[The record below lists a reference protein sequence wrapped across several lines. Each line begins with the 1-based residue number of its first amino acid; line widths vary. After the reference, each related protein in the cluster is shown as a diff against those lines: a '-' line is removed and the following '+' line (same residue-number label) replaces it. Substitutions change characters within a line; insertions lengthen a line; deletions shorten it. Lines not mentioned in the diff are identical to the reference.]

1 MLLLYKI
8 VLPSYNDGKDGDTA
22 MLGDNIQK
30 YRKARG
36 LTQEQLSAQIP
47 VVRQTLSKWEKN
59 LSVPDAQALVRLSQ
73 VLEVSVEILLDTPQ
87 QGENLAAELARVNE
101 ALAERN
107 RELEKIALEGRQRG
121 KILFLSFLALG
132 IALAVK
138 SPLIS
143 GLSVGVCILLAL
155 GILYR
160 NLPLL
165 SQGKMTPAQNR
176 LLKVVTVFDG
186 VLFVGLVV
194 LSILVGTERVVFSQ
208 TQEKWILVGLF
219 SCLFLFFGAVSPRLP
234 FQRHTGLRLP
244 WTVLDEPTW
253 NLAHKILGIIALPLT
268 VLYVAA
274 ALACEDVD
282 AVARVSVGALLLY
295 IAIPGLLSLIFYLK
309 QYGRLK

>member
-1 MLLLYKI
+1 MTA
-8 VLPSYNDGKDGDTA
+8 KDGDTE

-73 VLEVSVEILLDTPQ
+73 VLEVSVEVLLDTPR

-107 RELEKIALEGRQRG
+107 RQLKKITQAGRQRG
-121 KILFLSFLALG
+121 KILLLSFLALG

-138 SPLIS
+138 NPVIS
-143 GLSVGVCILLAL
+143 GISVGVCLLMAL

-160 NLPLL
+160 NLSLL
-165 SQGKMTPAQNR
+165 SQRQMTPAQNR
-176 LLKVVTVFDG
+176 LLKVVTIFDG
-186 VLFVGLVV
+186 VLFAGLVV
-194 LSILVGTERVVFSQ
+194 LSVLVGTERVVFSQ
-208 TQEKWILVGLF
+208 TQEKWLLVGLF
-219 SCLFLFFGAVSPRLP
+219 SCLLLFAGAVSPRLP

-274 ALACEDVD
+274 ALSCKDLD

-309 QYGRLK
+309 QYGRLKK

>member
-1 MLLLYKI
+1 
-8 VLPSYNDGKDGDTA
+8 

-107 RELEKIALEGRQRG
+107 RELEKMALEGRQRG
-121 KILFLSFLALG
+121 MILFLSFLALG

-138 SPLIS
+138 KPVVSAV
-143 GLSVGVCILLAL
+143 SVGVCLLLAL

-194 LSILVGTERVVFSQ
+194 LSVLVGTERVVFSQ
-208 TQEKWILVGLF
+208 TQEKWLLVGLF

-253 NLAHKILGIIALPLT
+253 NLAHKILGMLALPIT
-268 VLYVAA
+268 VLYVAVS
-274 ALACEDVD
+274 LSCKDVD
-282 AVARVSVGALLLY
+282 AVARASVGALLLY
-295 IAIPGLLSLIFYLK
+295 IDIPGLLSLIFYLK
-309 QYGRLK
+309 QYGRLKK

>member
-1 MLLLYKI
+1 
-8 VLPSYNDGKDGDTA
+8 

-30 YRKARG
+30 YRKARN

-73 VLEVSVEILLDTPQ
+73 VLEVPVEILLDTPQ

-107 RELEKIALEGRQRG
+107 QELEKITLEGRQRG
-121 KILFLSFLALG
+121 MILFLSFLALG

-138 SPLIS
+138 SPVVS
-143 GLSVGVCILLAL
+143 AVSVGVCVLLAL

-160 NLPLL
+160 NLSLL
-165 SQGKMTPAQNR
+165 SQGTMTPTQNR

-194 LSILVGTERVVFSQ
+194 LSVLVGTERVVFSQ
-208 TQEKWILVGLF
+208 TQEKWLLVGLF

-253 NLAHKILGIIALPLT
+253 NLAHKILGMLALPIT
-268 VLYVAA
+268 VLYVAVS
-274 ALACEDVD
+274 LSCEDVD
-282 AVARVSVGALLLY
+282 AVAKASVGALLLY
-295 IAIPGLLSLIFYLK
+295 IAIPGLLSLLFYLK
-309 QYGRLK
+309 QYGRLKK

>member
-1 MLLLYKI
+1 
-8 VLPSYNDGKDGDTA
+8 

-73 VLEVSVEILLDTPQ
+73 VLEVSVEILLDTPR
-87 QGENLAAELARVNE
+87 QGENLAAELA
-101 ALAERN
+101 ERN
-107 RELEKIALEGRQRG
+107 RQLEKITLEGRQRG
-121 KILFLSFLALG
+121 MILFLSFLALG

-138 SPLIS
+138 NPLIS
-143 GLSVGVCILLAL
+143 GISVGVCILLAL

-160 NLPLL
+160 NLSLL
-165 SQGKMTPAQNR
+165 SQGQMTRAQNR
-176 LLKVVTVFDG
+176 LLKVVTIVNG
-186 VLFVGLVV
+186 VLFAGLVM

-208 TQEKWILVGLF
+208 TQEKWLLVGLF

-253 NLAHKILGIIALPLT
+253 NLAHKILGMLALPIT
-268 VLYVAA
+268 VLYVAV
-274 ALACEDVD
+274 ALVCEDVD
-282 AVARVSVGALLLY
+282 AVAKASVGALLLY
-295 IAIPGLLSLIFYLK
+295 IAIPGLLSLIFYWK
-309 QYGRLK
+309 QYGRLKK

>member
-1 MLLLYKI
+1 
-8 VLPSYNDGKDGDTA
+8 

-101 ALAERN
+101 
-107 RELEKIALEGRQRG
+107 ELEKITLEGRQRG
-121 KILFLSFLALG
+121 MILFLSFLALG

-138 SPLIS
+138 NPVVSAV
-143 GLSVGVCILLAL
+143 SVGVCVLLAL

-160 NLPLL
+160 NLSLL
-165 SQGKMTPAQNR
+165 SQGTMTPTQNR

-194 LSILVGTERVVFSQ
+194 LSVLVGTERVVFSQ
-208 TQEKWILVGLF
+208 TQEKWLLVGLF
-219 SCLFLFFGAVSPRLP
+219 SCLFLFFGAISPRLP

-253 NLAHKILGIIALPLT
+253 NLAHKILGMLALPIT
-268 VLYVAA
+268 VLYVAV
-274 ALACEDVD
+274 ALSCEDVD
-282 AVARVSVGALLLY
+282 AVAKASVGALLLY

-309 QYGRLK
+309 QYGRLKK

>member
-1 MLLLYKI
+1 MTA
-8 VLPSYNDGKDGDTA
+8 KDGDTE

-73 VLEVSVEILLDTPQ
+73 VLEVSVEVLLDTPR

-107 RELEKIALEGRQRG
+107 RQLKKITLAGRQRG

-138 SPLIS
+138 NPVIS
-143 GLSVGVCILLAL
+143 GISVGVCLLLAL

-160 NLPLL
+160 NLSLL
-165 SQGKMTPAQNR
+165 SQGQMTPAQNR
-176 LLKVVTVFDG
+176 LLKVVTIFDG
-186 VLFVGLVV
+186 VLFAGLVV
-194 LSILVGTERVVFSQ
+194 LSVLVGAERVVFSQ
-208 TQEKWILVGLF
+208 AQEKWLLVGLF
-219 SCLFLFFGAVSPRLP
+219 SCLLLFAGAVSPRLP

-309 QYGRLK
+309 QYGRLKK

>member
-1 MLLLYKI
+1 
-8 VLPSYNDGKDGDTA
+8 

-107 RELEKIALEGRQRG
+107 RQLEKITLEGRQRG
-121 KILFLSFLALG
+121 MILFLSFLALG

-138 SPLIS
+138 NPVVSAV
-143 GLSVGVCILLAL
+143 SVGVCVLLAL

-160 NLPLL
+160 NLSLL
-165 SQGKMTPAQNR
+165 SQGTMTPTQNR

-194 LSILVGTERVVFSQ
+194 LSVLVGTERVVFSQ
-208 TQEKWILVGLF
+208 TQEKWLLVGLF

-244 WTVLDEPTW
+244 WTVMDEPTW
-253 NLAHKILGIIALPLT
+253 NLAHKILGMLALPIT
-268 VLYVAA
+268 VLYVAVS
-274 ALACEDVD
+274 LSCKDVD
-282 AVARVSVGALLLY
+282 AVARASVGALLLY

>member
-1 MLLLYKI
+1 MTA
-8 VLPSYNDGKDGDTA
+8 KDGDTE

-47 VVRQTLSKWEKN
+47 VVRQTLSKWEKD

-73 VLEVSVEILLDTPQ
+73 VLEVSVEVLLDTPQ

-107 RELEKIALEGRQRG
+107 RQLKKITLAGRQRG
-121 KILFLSFLALG
+121 KILLLSFLALG

-138 SPLIS
+138 NPVIS
-143 GLSVGVCILLAL
+143 GISVGVCLLMAL

-160 NLPLL
+160 NLSLL
-165 SQGKMTPAQNR
+165 SQGQMTPAQNR
-176 LLKVVTVFDG
+176 LLKVVTIFDG
-186 VLFVGLVV
+186 VLFAGLVA
-194 LSILVGTERVVFSQ
+194 LSVLVGTERVVFSQ
-208 TQEKWILVGLF
+208 AQEKWLLVGLF
-219 SCLFLFFGAVSPRLP
+219 SCLLLFAGAVSPRLP

-253 NLAHKILGIIALPLT
+253 NLAHKILGLIALPLT

-274 ALACEDVD
+274 ALSCKDLD

-309 QYGRLK
+309 QYGRLKK

>member
-1 MLLLYKI
+1 MTA
-8 VLPSYNDGKDGDTA
+8 KDGDTE

-59 LSVPDAQALVRLSQ
+59 LSVPDAQALLRLSQ
-73 VLEVSVEILLDTPQ
+73 VLGVSVEVLLDTPR

-101 ALAERN
+101 VLAERN
-107 RELEKIALEGRQRG
+107 RQLKKITLAGRQRG
-121 KILFLSFLALG
+121 KILLLSFLALG

-138 SPLIS
+138 NPVIS
-143 GLSVGVCILLAL
+143 GISVGVCLLMAL

-160 NLPLL
+160 NLSLL
-165 SQGKMTPAQNR
+165 SQGQMTPAQNR
-176 LLKVVTVFDG
+176 LLKVVTIFDG
-186 VLFVGLVV
+186 VLFAGLVV
-194 LSILVGTERVVFSQ
+194 LSVLVGTERVVFSQ
-208 TQEKWILVGLF
+208 AQEKWLLVGLF
-219 SCLFLFFGAVSPRLP
+219 SCLLLFAGAVSPGLP

-253 NLAHKILGIIALPLT
+253 NLAHKILGLIALPIT

-274 ALACEDVD
+274 TLSCKDLD

-309 QYGRLK
+309 QYGRLKK

>member
-1 MLLLYKI
+1 
-8 VLPSYNDGKDGDTA
+8 

-36 LTQEQLSAQIP
+36 LTQEQPSAQIP

-73 VLEVSVEILLDTPQ
+73 VLEVSVEILLDTPR
-87 QGENLAAELARVNE
+87 QGENLAAELA
-101 ALAERN
+101 ERN
-107 RELEKIALEGRQRG
+107 RQLEKITLEGRQRG
-121 KILFLSFLALG
+121 MILFLSFLALG

-143 GLSVGVCILLAL
+143 GISVGVCILLAL

-160 NLPLL
+160 NLSLL
-165 SQGKMTPAQNR
+165 SQGQMTRAQNR
-176 LLKVVTVFDG
+176 LLKVVTIVNG
-186 VLFVGLVV
+186 VLFAGLVL

-208 TQEKWILVGLF
+208 TQEKWLLVGLF

-253 NLAHKILGIIALPLT
+253 NLAHKILGIIALPIT
-268 VLYVAA
+268 VLYVAV
-274 ALACEDVD
+274 ALVCEDVD
-282 AVARVSVGALLLY
+282 AVAKASVGALLLY
-295 IAIPGLLSLIFYLK
+295 IAIPGLLSLFFYWK
-309 QYGRLK
+309 QYGRLKK

>member
-1 MLLLYKI
+1 
-8 VLPSYNDGKDGDTA
+8 

-73 VLEVSVEILLDTPQ
+73 VLEVSVEILLDTPR

-101 ALAERN
+101 ELAERN
-107 RELEKIALEGRQRG
+107 RELEKITLEGRQRG
-121 KILFLSFLALG
+121 MILFLSFLALG

-138 SPLIS
+138 NPLIS
-143 GLSVGVCILLAL
+143 GISVGVCILLAL

-160 NLPLL
+160 NLALL
-165 SQGKMTPAQNR
+165 SQGKMTSAQNR
-176 LLKVVTVFDG
+176 LLKVVTIVNG
-186 VLFVGLVV
+186 VLFAGLVV

-208 TQEKWILVGLF
+208 TQEKWLLVGLF

-253 NLAHKILGIIALPLT
+253 NLAHKILGMLALPIT
-268 VLYVAA
+268 VLYVAV
-274 ALACEDVD
+274 ALVCEDVD
-282 AVARVSVGALLLY
+282 AVAKASVGALLLY
-295 IAIPGLLSLIFYLK
+295 IAIPGLLSMIFYWK
-309 QYGRLK
+309 QYGRLKK

>member
-1 MLLLYKI
+1 
-8 VLPSYNDGKDGDTA
+8 

-73 VLEVSVEILLDTPQ
+73 VLEVSVEILLDTPR
-87 QGENLAAELARVNE
+87 QGENLAAELA
-101 ALAERN
+101 ERN
-107 RELEKIALEGRQRG
+107 RQLEKITLEGRQRG
-121 KILFLSFLALG
+121 MILFLSFLALG

-138 SPLIS
+138 NPLIS
-143 GLSVGVCILLAL
+143 GISVGVCILLAL

-160 NLPLL
+160 NLSLL
-165 SQGKMTPAQNR
+165 SQGQMTRAQNR
-176 LLKVVTVFDG
+176 LLKVVTIVNG
-186 VLFVGLVV
+186 VLFAGLVM

-208 TQEKWILVGLF
+208 TQEKWLLVGLF

-253 NLAHKILGIIALPLT
+253 NLAHKILGMLALPIT
-268 VLYVAA
+268 VLYVAV
-274 ALACEDVD
+274 ALVCEDVD
-282 AVARVSVGALLLY
+282 AVAKASVGALLLY
-295 IAIPGLLSLIFYLK
+295 IAIPDLLSLIFYWK
-309 QYGRLK
+309 QYGRLKK

>member
-1 MLLLYKI
+1 MTA
-8 VLPSYNDGKDGDTA
+8 KDGDTE

-36 LTQEQLSAQIP
+36 LTQEQLSARIP

-59 LSVPDAQALVRLSQ
+59 LSVPDAQALLRLSQ
-73 VLEVSVEILLDTPQ
+73 VLGVSVEVLLDAPR

-107 RELEKIALEGRQRG
+107 RQLKKITLAGRQRG

-138 SPLIS
+138 NPVIS
-143 GLSVGVCILLAL
+143 GISVGVCLLLAL

-160 NLPLL
+160 NLSLL
-165 SQGKMTPAQNR
+165 SQGQMTPAQNR
-176 LLKVVTVFDG
+176 LLKVVTIFDG
-186 VLFVGLVV
+186 VLFAGLVV
-194 LSILVGTERVVFSQ
+194 LSVLVGTERVVFSQ
-208 TQEKWILVGLF
+208 AQEKWLLVGLF
-219 SCLFLFFGAVSPRLP
+219 SCLLLFAGAVSPKLP

-253 NLAHKILGIIALPLT
+253 NLAHKILGLIALPIT

>member
-1 MLLLYKI
+1 
-8 VLPSYNDGKDGDTA
+8 

-107 RELEKIALEGRQRG
+107 RELEKMALEGRQRG
-121 KILFLSFLALG
+121 MILFLSFLALG

-138 SPLIS
+138 NPVVSAV
-143 GLSVGVCILLAL
+143 SVGVCVLLAL

-160 NLPLL
+160 NLSLL
-165 SQGKMTPAQNR
+165 SQGTMTPAQNR
-176 LLKVVTVFDG
+176 LLKVVTIFDG
-186 VLFVGLVV
+186 VL
-194 LSILVGTERVVFSQ
+194 
-208 TQEKWILVGLF
+208 
-219 SCLFLFFGAVSPRLP
+219 LP
-234 FQRHTGLRLP
+234 G
-244 WTVLDEPTW
+244 WW
-253 NLAHKILGIIALPLT
+253 
-268 VLYVAA
+268 
-274 ALACEDVD
+274 C
-282 AVARVSVGALLLY
+282 
-295 IAIPGLLSLIFYLK
+295 
-309 QYGRLK
+309 

>member
-1 MLLLYKI
+1 
-8 VLPSYNDGKDGDTA
+8 

-30 YRKARG
+30 YRKARN
-36 LTQEQLSAQIP
+36 LTQEQLSTQIP

-101 ALAERN
+101 
-107 RELEKIALEGRQRG
+107 ELEKITLEGRQRG
-121 KILFLSFLALG
+121 MILFLSFLALG

-138 SPLIS
+138 NPVVSAV
-143 GLSVGVCILLAL
+143 SVGVCVLLAL

-160 NLPLL
+160 NLSLL
-165 SQGKMTPAQNR
+165 SQGTMTPTQNR

-194 LSILVGTERVVFSQ
+194 LSVLVGTERVVFSQ
-208 TQEKWILVGLF
+208 TQEKWLLVGLF
-219 SCLFLFFGAVSPRLP
+219 SCLFLFFGAISPRLP

-253 NLAHKILGIIALPLT
+253 NLAHKILGMLALPIT
-268 VLYVAA
+268 VLYVAV
-274 ALACEDVD
+274 ALSCEDVD
-282 AVARVSVGALLLY
+282 AVAKASVGALLLY

-309 QYGRLK
+309 QYGRLKK

>member
-1 MLLLYKI
+1 
-8 VLPSYNDGKDGDTA
+8 
-22 MLGDNIQK
+22 LGDNIQK

-73 VLEVSVEILLDTPQ
+73 VLEVSVEVLLDTPR

-107 RELEKIALEGRQRG
+107 RQLKKITQAGRQRG
-121 KILFLSFLALG
+121 KILLLSFLALG

-138 SPLIS
+138 NPVIS
-143 GLSVGVCILLAL
+143 GISVGVCLLMAL

-160 NLPLL
+160 NLSLL
-165 SQGKMTPAQNR
+165 SQRQMTPAQNR
-176 LLKVVTVFDG
+176 LLKVVTIFDG
-186 VLFVGLVV
+186 VLFAGLVV
-194 LSILVGTERVVFSQ
+194 LSVLVGTERVVFSQ
-208 TQEKWILVGLF
+208 TQEKWLLVGLF
-219 SCLFLFFGAVSPRLP
+219 SCLLLFAGAVSPRLP

-274 ALACEDVD
+274 ALSCKDLD

-309 QYGRLK
+309 QYGRLKK

>member
-1 MLLLYKI
+1 
-8 VLPSYNDGKDGDTA
+8 

-30 YRKARG
+30 YRKARN

-73 VLEVSVEILLDTPQ
+73 VLEVSVEILLDTRQ

-101 ALAERN
+101 ELAERN
-107 RELEKIALEGRQRG
+107 RRLEKTALAGRQRG
-121 KILFLSFLALG
+121 KILFLSVLALG
-132 IALAVK
+132 VALAVE
-138 SPLIS
+138 SLVVS
-143 GLSVGVCILLAL
+143 AVSVGVCILLAL

-165 SQGKMTPAQNR
+165 CQGQISPAQNR
-176 LLKVVTVFDG
+176 LLKLVTIFDG
-186 VLFVGLVV
+186 GLFAGLML
-194 LSILVGTERVVFSQ
+194 LSVLVGTGRVVLSQ
-208 TQEKWILVGLF
+208 TQEKWLLVGLF

-253 NLAHKILGIIALPLT
+253 NLAHKILGIIALPIT
-268 VLYVAA
+268 VLYVAV
-274 ALACEDVD
+274 ALVCEDVD
-282 AVARVSVGALLLY
+282 AVAKASVGALLLY

-309 QYGRLK
+309 QYGRLKK

>member
-1 MLLLYKI
+1 
-8 VLPSYNDGKDGDTA
+8 

-30 YRKARG
+30 YRKARN

-101 ALAERN
+101 ELAERN
-107 RELEKIALEGRQRG
+107 RRLEKTALAGRQRG

-132 IALAVK
+132 VALAVE
-138 SPLIS
+138 SLVVS
-143 GLSVGVCILLAL
+143 AVSVGVCILLAL

-165 SQGKMTPAQNR
+165 CQGQISPAQNR
-176 LLKVVTVFDG
+176 LLKLVTIFDG
-186 VLFVGLVV
+186 GLFAGLML
-194 LSILVGTERVVFSQ
+194 LSVLVGTGRVVLSQ
-208 TQEKWILVGLF
+208 TQEKWLLVGLF

-253 NLAHKILGIIALPLT
+253 NLAHKILGIIALPIT
-268 VLYVAA
+268 VLYVAV
-274 ALACEDVD
+274 ALVCEDVD
-282 AVARVSVGALLLY
+282 AVAKASVGALLLY

-309 QYGRLK
+309 QYGRLKK

>member
-1 MLLLYKI
+1 
-8 VLPSYNDGKDGDTA
+8 

-107 RELEKIALEGRQRG
+107 RELEKITLEGRQRG
-121 KILFLSFLALG
+121 KILFLSFLALA

-138 SPLIS
+138 SPVVS
-143 GLSVGVCILLAL
+143 AVSVGACILLAL

-160 NLPLL
+160 NLFLL
-165 SQGKMTPAQNR
+165 CQGQISPAQNR
-176 LLKVVTVFDG
+176 LLKLVTIFDG
-186 VLFVGLVV
+186 GLFAGLML
-194 LSILVGTERVVFSQ
+194 LSVLVGTGRVVLSQ
-208 TQEKWILVGLF
+208 TQEKWLLVGLF

-253 NLAHKILGIIALPLT
+253 KLAHKILGMLALPIT
-268 VLYVAA
+268 VLYVAVS
-274 ALACEDVD
+274 LSCKDVD
-282 AVARVSVGALLLY
+282 AVARASVGALLLY

-309 QYGRLK
+309 QYGRLKK

>member
-1 MLLLYKI
+1 MTA
-8 VLPSYNDGKDGDTA
+8 KDGDTE

-59 LSVPDAQALVRLSQ
+59 LSVPDAQAVLRLSQ
-73 VLEVSVEILLDTPQ
+73 VLGVSVEVLLDTPR

-101 ALAERN
+101 ALEERN
-107 RELEKIALEGRQRG
+107 RQLEKITLAGRQRG

-138 SPLIS
+138 NPVIS
-143 GLSVGVCILLAL
+143 GISVGVCLLLAL

-160 NLPLL
+160 NLSLL
-165 SQGKMTPAQNR
+165 SQGQMTPAQNR
-176 LLKVVTVFDG
+176 LLKVVTIFDG
-186 VLFVGLVV
+186 VLFAGLVV
-194 LSILVGTERVVFSQ
+194 LSVLVGTERVVFSQ
-208 TQEKWILVGLF
+208 AQEKWLLVGLF
-219 SCLFLFFGAVSPRLP
+219 SCLLLFAGAVSPRLP

-253 NLAHKILGIIALPLT
+253 NLAHKILGMIALPIT

-309 QYGRLK
+309 QYGRLKK

>member
-1 MLLLYKI
+1 
-8 VLPSYNDGKDGDTA
+8 

-73 VLEVSVEILLDTPQ
+73 VLEVSVEILLDTPR
-87 QGENLAAELARVNE
+87 QGENLAAELASVNE
-101 ALAERN
+101 ELAERN
-107 RELEKIALEGRQRG
+107 RELEKITLEGRQRG
-121 KILFLSFLALG
+121 MILFLSFLALG

-143 GLSVGVCILLAL
+143 GISVGVCILLAL

-165 SQGKMTPAQNR
+165 SQGQMTPAQNR

-186 VLFVGLVV
+186 VLFAGLVV
-194 LSILVGTERVVFSQ
+194 LSVLVGTERVVFSQ
-208 TQEKWILVGLF
+208 TQEKWLLVGLF

-244 WTVLDEPTW
+244 WTVMDEPTW
-253 NLAHKILGIIALPLT
+253 NLAHKILGIIALPIT
-268 VLYVAA
+268 VLYVAV
-274 ALACEDVD
+274 ALVCEDVD
-282 AVARVSVGALLLY
+282 AVAKASVGALLLY

-309 QYGRLK
+309 QYGRLRK

>member
-1 MLLLYKI
+1 
-8 VLPSYNDGKDGDTA
+8 

-87 QGENLAAELARVNE
+87 QGDNLAAELARVNE

-121 KILFLSFLALG
+121 IILFLSF
-132 IALAVK
+132 
-138 SPLIS
+138 
-143 GLSVGVCILLAL
+143 LAL

-165 SQGKMTPAQNR
+165 SQGKVAPAQNR

-186 VLFVGLVV
+186 VLFAGLVV
-194 LSILVGTERVVFSQ
+194 LSVLVGMERVIFSQ
-208 TQEKWILVGLF
+208 TQEKWLLVGVF
-219 SCLFLFFGAVSPRLP
+219 PACFFLLAPSLP
-234 FQRHTGLRLP
+234 GFLSSGTQ
-244 WTVLDEPTW
+244 
-253 NLAHKILGIIALPLT
+253 
-268 VLYVAA
+268 
-274 ALACEDVD
+274 AC
-282 AVARVSVGALLLY
+282 GC
-295 IAIPGLLSLIFYLK
+295 PG
-309 QYGRLK
+309 R

>member
-1 MLLLYKI
+1 
-8 VLPSYNDGKDGDTA
+8 

-107 RELEKIALEGRQRG
+107 RQLEKITLEGRQRG
-121 KILFLSFLALG
+121 MILFLSFLALG

-138 SPLIS
+138 NPVVSAV
-143 GLSVGVCILLAL
+143 SVGVCVLLAL

-160 NLPLL
+160 NLSLL
-165 SQGKMTPAQNR
+165 SQGTMTPTQNR

-194 LSILVGTERVVFSQ
+194 LSVLVGTERVVFSQ
-208 TQEKWILVGLF
+208 TQEKWLLVGLF

-253 NLAHKILGIIALPLT
+253 NLAHKILGMLALPIT
-268 VLYVAA
+268 VLYVAVS
-274 ALACEDVD
+274 LSCKDVD
-282 AVARVSVGALLLY
+282 AVARASVGALLLY

>member
-1 MLLLYKI
+1 MLYKI

-36 LTQEQLSAQIP
+36 LTQEQLAAQIP

-59 LSVPDAQALVRLSQ
+59 LSAPDAQALLRLSQ
-73 VLEVSVEILLDTPQ
+73 VLGVSVETLLDNPQ
-87 QGENLAAELARVNE
+87 KGENLSAELARVNE
-101 ALAERN
+101 ELAERN
-107 RELEKIALEGRQRG
+107 RRLEKTALAGRQRG

-132 IALAVK
+132 VALAVE
-138 SPLIS
+138 SLVVS
-143 GLSVGVCILLAL
+143 AVSVGVCILLAL

-165 SQGKMTPAQNR
+165 CQGQISPAQNR
-176 LLKVVTVFDG
+176 LLKLVTIFDG
-186 VLFVGLVV
+186 GLFAGLML
-194 LSILVGTERVVFSQ
+194 LSVLVGTGRVVLSQ
-208 TQEKWILVGLF
+208 TQEKWLLVGLF

-253 NLAHKILGIIALPLT
+253 NLAHKILGIIALPIT

-274 ALACEDVD
+274 TLSCKDLD

>member
-1 MLLLYKI
+1 MTA
-8 VLPSYNDGKDGDTA
+8 KDGDTE

-73 VLEVSVEILLDTPQ
+73 VLEVSVEVLLDTPQ

-107 RELEKIALEGRQRG
+107 RQLKKITLAGRQRG
-121 KILFLSFLALG
+121 KILLLSFLALG

-138 SPLIS
+138 NPVIS
-143 GLSVGVCILLAL
+143 GISVGVCLLMAL

-160 NLPLL
+160 NLSLL
-165 SQGKMTPAQNR
+165 SQGQMTPAQNR
-176 LLKVVTVFDG
+176 LLKVVTIFDG
-186 VLFVGLVV
+186 VLFAGLVA
-194 LSILVGTERVVFSQ
+194 LSVLVGTERVVFSQ
-208 TQEKWILVGLF
+208 AQEKWLLVGLF
-219 SCLFLFFGAVSPRLP
+219 SCLLLFAGAVSPRLP

-253 NLAHKILGIIALPLT
+253 NLAHKILGLIALPLT

-274 ALACEDVD
+274 ALSCKDLD

-309 QYGRLK
+309 QYGRLKK

>member
-1 MLLLYKI
+1 MLYKI
-8 VLPSYNDGKDGDTA
+8 GHPSYNDGKDGDTA

-101 ALAERN
+101 ELAERN

-121 KILFLSFLALG
+121 IILFLSFLALG

-138 SPLIS
+138 SPVVS
-143 GLSVGVCILLAL
+143 AVSVGVCILLAL

-165 SQGKMTPAQNR
+165 SQGGKMTPAQNR

-186 VLFVGLVV
+186 VLFAGLVV
-194 LSILVGTERVVFSQ
+194 LSVLVGTERVVFSQ
-208 TQEKWILVGLF
+208 TQEKWLLVGLF

-244 WTVLDEPTW
+244 WTVMDEPTW
-253 NLAHKILGIIALPLT
+253 NLAHKILGIIALPIT
-268 VLYVAA
+268 VLYVAV
-274 ALACEDVD
+274 ALVCEDVD
-282 AVARVSVGALLLY
+282 AVAKASVGALLLY
-295 IAIPGLLSLIFYLK
+295 IAIPGLLSLIFYWK
-309 QYGRLK
+309 QYGRLKK

>member
-1 MLLLYKI
+1 
-8 VLPSYNDGKDGDTA
+8 

-30 YRKARG
+30 YRKARN

-73 VLEVSVEILLDTPQ
+73 VLEVPVEILLDTPQ

-107 RELEKIALEGRQRG
+107 RQLEKITLEGRQRG
-121 KILFLSFLALG
+121 MILFLSFLALG

-138 SPLIS
+138 NPVVSAV
-143 GLSVGVCILLAL
+143 SVGVCVLLAL

-160 NLPLL
+160 NLSLL
-165 SQGKMTPAQNR
+165 SQGTMTPTQNR

-194 LSILVGTERVVFSQ
+194 LSVLVGTERVVFSQ
-208 TQEKWILVGLF
+208 TQEKWLLVGLF
-219 SCLFLFFGAVSPRLP
+219 SCLFLFFGAISPRLP

-253 NLAHKILGIIALPLT
+253 NLAHKILGMLALPIT
-268 VLYVAA
+268 VLYVAVS
-274 ALACEDVD
+274 LSCEDVD
-282 AVARVSVGALLLY
+282 AVAKASVGALLLY

-309 QYGRLK
+309 QYGRLKK

>member
-1 MLLLYKI
+1 MTA
-8 VLPSYNDGKDGDTA
+8 KDGDTE

-59 LSVPDAQALVRLSQ
+59 LSVPDAQALLRLSQ
-73 VLEVSVEILLDTPQ
+73 VLGVSVEVLLDTPR

-107 RELEKIALEGRQRG
+107 RQLEKITLAGRQRG

-138 SPLIS
+138 NPVIS
-143 GLSVGVCILLAL
+143 GISVGVCLLLAL

-160 NLPLL
+160 NLSLL
-165 SQGKMTPAQNR
+165 SQGQMTPAQNR
-176 LLKVVTVFDG
+176 LLKVVTIFDG
-186 VLFVGLVV
+186 VLFAGLVV
-194 LSILVGTERVVFSQ
+194 LSVLVGTERVVFSQ
-208 TQEKWILVGLF
+208 AQEKWLLVGVF
-219 SCLFLFFGAVSPRLP
+219 SCLFLFIGTVSPRLP

-274 ALACEDVD
+274 ALSCKDLD

>member
-1 MLLLYKI
+1 
-8 VLPSYNDGKDGDTA
+8 

-107 RELEKIALEGRQRG
+107 RQLEKITLEGRQRG
-121 KILFLSFLALG
+121 MILFLSFLALG

-138 SPLIS
+138 NPVVSAV
-143 GLSVGVCILLAL
+143 SVGVCVLLAL

-160 NLPLL
+160 NLSLL
-165 SQGKMTPAQNR
+165 SQGTMTPTQNR

-194 LSILVGTERVVFSQ
+194 LSVLVGTERVVFSQ
-208 TQEKWILVGLF
+208 TQEKWLLVGLF

-253 NLAHKILGIIALPLT
+253 NLAHKILGMLALPIT
-268 VLYVAA
+268 VLYVAVS
-274 ALACEDVD
+274 LSCEDVD
-282 AVARVSVGALLLY
+282 AVAKASVGALLLY

-309 QYGRLK
+309 QYGRLKK

>member
-1 MLLLYKI
+1 MLYKI

-36 LTQEQLSAQIP
+36 LTQEQLAAQIP

-59 LSVPDAQALVRLSQ
+59 LSAPDAQALLRLSQ
-73 VLEVSVEILLDTPQ
+73 VLGVSVETLLDNPQ
-87 QGENLAAELARVNE
+87 KGENLSAELARVNE
-101 ALAERN
+101 ELAERN
-107 RELEKIALEGRQRG
+107 RRLEKTALAGRQRG

-143 GLSVGVCILLAL
+143 GISVGVCILLAL

-165 SQGKMTPAQNR
+165 SQGQISPAQNR
-176 LLKVVTVFDG
+176 LLKLVTIFDG
-186 VLFVGLVV
+186 GLFAGLML
-194 LSILVGTERVVFSQ
+194 LSVLVGTGRVVLNQ
-208 TQEKWILVGLF
+208 TQEKWLLVGLF
-219 SCLFLFFGAVSPRLP
+219 SSLFLFFGAVSPRLP

-244 WTVLDEPTW
+244 WTVMDEPTW
-253 NLAHKILGIIALPLT
+253 NLAHRILGMMALPIT

-274 ALACEDVD
+274 TLSCKDLD

-295 IAIPGLLSLIFYLK
+295 IAIPGLLSLLFYLK
-309 QYGRLK
+309 QYGRLKK

>member
-1 MLLLYKI
+1 
-8 VLPSYNDGKDGDTA
+8 

-30 YRKARG
+30 YRKARN

-73 VLEVSVEILLDTPQ
+73 VLEVSVEILLDTRQ

-101 ALAERN
+101 ELAERN
-107 RELEKIALEGRQRG
+107 RRLEKTALAGRQRG

-132 IALAVK
+132 VALAVE
-138 SPLIS
+138 SLVVS
-143 GLSVGVCILLAL
+143 AVSVGVCILLAL

-165 SQGKMTPAQNR
+165 CQGQISPAQNR
-176 LLKVVTVFDG
+176 LLKLVTIFDG
-186 VLFVGLVV
+186 GLFAGLML
-194 LSILVGTERVVFSQ
+194 LSVLVGTGRVVLSQ
-208 TQEKWILVGLF
+208 TQEKWLLVGLF

-253 NLAHKILGIIALPLT
+253 NLAHKILGIIALPIT
-268 VLYVAA
+268 VLYVAV
-274 ALACEDVD
+274 ALVCEDVD
-282 AVARVSVGALLLY
+282 AVAKASVGALLLY
-295 IAIPGLLSLIFYLK
+295 IAIPGLLSLIFYWK
-309 QYGRLK
+309 QYGHLKK

>member
-1 MLLLYKI
+1 
-8 VLPSYNDGKDGDTA
+8 

-73 VLEVSVEILLDTPQ
+73 VLEVSVEILLDTPR
-87 QGENLAAELARVNE
+87 QGENLAAELA
-101 ALAERN
+101 ERN
-107 RELEKIALEGRQRG
+107 RQLEKITLEGRQRG
-121 KILFLSFLALG
+121 MILFLSFLALG

-138 SPLIS
+138 NPLIS
-143 GLSVGVCILLAL
+143 GISVGVCILLAL

-160 NLPLL
+160 NLSLL
-165 SQGKMTPAQNR
+165 SQGQMTRAQNR
-176 LLKVVTVFDG
+176 LLKVVTIVNG
-186 VLFVGLVV
+186 VLFAGLVM

-208 TQEKWILVGLF
+208 TQEKWLLVGLF

-234 FQRHTGLRLP
+234 FRRHTGLRLP

-253 NLAHKILGIIALPLT
+253 NLAHKILGMLALPIT
-268 VLYVAA
+268 VLYVAV
-274 ALACEDVD
+274 ALVCEDVD
-282 AVARVSVGALLLY
+282 AVAKASVGALLLY
-295 IAIPGLLSLIFYLK
+295 IAIPGLLSMIFYWK
-309 QYGRLK
+309 QYGRLKK

>member
-1 MLLLYKI
+1 MTA
-8 VLPSYNDGKDGDTA
+8 KDGDTE

-73 VLEVSVEILLDTPQ
+73 VLEVSVEVLLDTPR

-107 RELEKIALEGRQRG
+107 RQLEKITLAGRQRG

-138 SPLIS
+138 NPVIS
-143 GLSVGVCILLAL
+143 GISVGVCLLLAL

-160 NLPLL
+160 NLSLL
-165 SQGKMTPAQNR
+165 SQGQMTPAQNR
-176 LLKVVTVFDG
+176 LLKVVTIFDG
-186 VLFVGLVV
+186 VLFAGLVV
-194 LSILVGTERVVFSQ
+194 LSVLVGTERVVFSQ
-208 TQEKWILVGLF
+208 TQEKWLLVGVF
-219 SCLFLFFGAVSPRLP
+219 SCLFLFIGTVSPRLP

-244 WTVLDEPTW
+244 WTVLDEETW
-253 NLAHKILGIIALPLT
+253 NLAHRVLGAVSLPAALLYAVCAATVPDFQAVTLAAFCVWLGIPG
-268 VLYVAA
+268 
-274 ALACEDVD
+274 
-282 AVARVSVGALLLY
+282 AVSWR
-295 IAIPGLLSLIFYLK
+295 FFRRK
-309 QYGRLK
+309 TRGR

>member
-1 MLLLYKI
+1 MTA
-8 VLPSYNDGKDGDTA
+8 KDGDTE

-73 VLEVSVEILLDTPQ
+73 VLEVSVEVLLDTPR

-107 RELEKIALEGRQRG
+107 RQLEKITLAGRQRG

-138 SPLIS
+138 NPVIS
-143 GLSVGVCILLAL
+143 GISVGVCLLLAL

-160 NLPLL
+160 NLSLL
-165 SQGKMTPAQNR
+165 SQGQMTPAQNR
-176 LLKVVTVFDG
+176 LLKVVTIFDG
-186 VLFVGLVV
+186 VL
-194 LSILVGTERVVFSQ
+194 
-208 TQEKWILVGLF
+208 
-219 SCLFLFFGAVSPRLP
+219 LP
-234 FQRHTGLRLP
+234 G
-244 WTVLDEPTW
+244 WW
-253 NLAHKILGIIALPLT
+253 
-268 VLYVAA
+268 
-274 ALACEDVD
+274 C
-282 AVARVSVGALLLY
+282 
-295 IAIPGLLSLIFYLK
+295 
-309 QYGRLK
+309 

>member
-1 MLLLYKI
+1 
-8 VLPSYNDGKDGDTA
+8 

-30 YRKARG
+30 YRKARN

-73 VLEVSVEILLDTPQ
+73 VLEVSVEILLDTRQ

-101 ALAERN
+101 ELAERN
-107 RELEKIALEGRQRG
+107 RRLEKTALAGRQRG

-132 IALAVK
+132 VALAVE
-138 SPLIS
+138 SLVVS
-143 GLSVGVCILLAL
+143 AVSVGVCILLAL

-165 SQGKMTPAQNR
+165 CQGQISPAQNR
-176 LLKVVTVFDG
+176 LLKLVTIFDG
-186 VLFVGLVV
+186 GLFAGLML
-194 LSILVGTERVVFSQ
+194 LSVLVGTGRVVLSQ
-208 TQEKWILVGLF
+208 TQEKWLLVGLF

-253 NLAHKILGIIALPLT
+253 NLAHKILGIIALPIT
-268 VLYVAA
+268 VLYVAVA
-274 ALACEDVD
+274 MVCEDVD
-282 AVARVSVGALLLY
+282 AVAKASVGALLLY
-295 IAIPGLLSLIFYLK
+295 IAIPGLLSLIFYWK
-309 QYGRLK
+309 QYGHLKK